1 MGCAHPLRP
10 VSHETRDA
18 AGLRSFR
25 LPFGSPNPIPLS
37 REGSHPIEYF
47 YGCPAMHPTWCMAER
62 VGFEPTSPCGRTAF
76 RERRL
81 KPLGNLSWILL
92 PAKYLRPLTFSSN
105 LFPFLRN
112 LILNLI
118 FSLSSA
124 STLPFVLPS
133 SFVKKCFQHFTAF
146 FFKNTSVN
154 AYFVI

>member
-1 MGCAHPLRP
+1 MLGRFALYTMWCRASLPPPPLRVAEPSSPCAH
-10 VSHETRDA
+10 S
-18 AGLRSFR
+18 LRSFR
-25 LPFGSPNPIPLS
+25 LPPELQGVAGRIP
-37 REGSHPIEYF
+37 RQAG
-47 YGCPAMHPTWCMAER
+47 
-62 VGFEPTSPCGRTAF
+62 
-76 RERRL
+76 RL

-105 LFPFLRN
+105 FFPFLRN

-154 AYFVI
+154 FYFVI